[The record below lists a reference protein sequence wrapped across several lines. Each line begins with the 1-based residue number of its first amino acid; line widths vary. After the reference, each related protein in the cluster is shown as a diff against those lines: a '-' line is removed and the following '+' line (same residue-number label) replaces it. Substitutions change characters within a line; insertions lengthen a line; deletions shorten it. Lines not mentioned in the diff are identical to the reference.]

1 MRVKAIF
8 EFQRMGDKK
17 ASLKVCCYNEKRREI
32 DNLNRALKKNGFT
45 ITYVCR
51 DSLRAGILG
60 EFNHIDWI
68 GKELQKKGFT
78 MICSG
83 PGQLQSES

>member
-1 MRVKAIF
+1 MKAIF
-8 EFQRMGDKK
+8 EFQRVGDNEKFN
-17 ASLKVCCYNEKRREI
+17 LKICCYNEEHREI
-32 DNLNRALKKNGFT
+32 DDLNRSLKKKGFI
-45 ITYVCR
+45 ITYV
-51 DSLRAGILG
+51 DENSLRAGIFG
-60 EFNHIDWI
+60 GFNRIDQI